1 MRRSLFLFPLVVVV
15 AACTGDP
22 ATKDVD
28 PDDTAQDTSEETG
41 DDTGSDPDPDPMV
54 TGNLDTR
61 DGVHTGAVSLVRAF
75 SFYSDTAT
83 LLYASSNR
91 NARCEDV
98 AVTLGVEG
106 EYDPNDLFLA
116 GHCNIDLQ
124 VTSGPP
130 LETYDLQTDLGAIVR
145 ARCAYGEGEWEY
157 KNGNQGM
164 GWYWSGDL
172 FTPSAWKG
180 TLSIA
185 VRDEATRGLEVEM
198 DLKEWRG
205 TFPHDPDDT
214 DEHLASG
221 RIQGT
226 LSTVNCGALSE
237 TAWF

>member
-1 MRRSLFLFPLVVVV
+1 MRRFLVLFPLVVTL
-15 AACTGDP
+15 AACTGGP
-22 ATKDVD
+22 VAKDVD
-28 PDDTAQDTSEETG
+28 PNDTAGETG
-41 DDTGSDPDPDPMV
+41 DDTGPEPDPDPMV

-61 DGVHTGAVSLVRAF
+61 DGVHTGTVSLVRAF
-75 SFYSDTAT
+75 SFYNELAT
-83 LLYASSNR
+83 LLYASSNPD
-91 NARCEDV
+91 ATCETV

-106 EYDPNDLFLA
+106 EYDPNDLFLP

-124 VTSGPP
+124 LTSGPP

-157 KNGNQGM
+157 KNGSLGM

-180 TLSIA
+180 TFSIA
-185 VRDEATRGLEVEM
+185 VRNEESRGLDVEM

-205 TFPHDPDDT
+205 TFPHDPDDP
-214 DEHLASG
+214 DDHLASG
-221 RIQGT
+221 RIEGT
-226 LSTVNCGALSE
+226 LSTVNCGALAE